1 VCVFACLADP
11 LNNASPYSTFS
22 KIDLPFETE
31 KQLQERGTSR
41 TPDILLTCPL
51 AIKLPNNNNDNN
63 SNDNDGS
70 FDNADNSNNCKVIC
84 WIDSK
89 ALFGDENTHQTSV
102 LPQAQSYVHRF
113 GPGLVLYW
121 FGHAPL
127 NRLGDCQGDI
137 VICGWQLP
145 TAFMLPTGEKIVRK
159 QQTAQQS
166 KQIDAARTS

>member
-1 VCVFACLADP
+1 VAV
-11 LNNASPYSTFS
+11 
-22 KIDLPFETE
+22 K
-31 KQLQERGTSR
+31 
-41 TPDILLTCPL
+41 LT
-51 AIKLPNNNNDNN
+51 NNNNTNN
-63 SNDNDGS
+63 DEDTFDGP
-70 FDNADNSNNCKVIC
+70 DCKVIC

-145 TAFMLPTGEKIVRK
+145 SAFMLPTGEKIIRNK
-159 QQTAQQS
+159 QKS
-166 KQIDAARTS
+166 Y

>member
-1 VCVFACLADP
+1 V
-11 LNNASPYSTFS
+11 
-22 KIDLPFETE
+22 
-31 KQLQERGTSR
+31 
-41 TPDILLTCPL
+41 
-51 AIKLPNNNNDNN
+51 AIKLPSNN
-63 SNDNDGS
+63 SNDDNFEDGS
-70 FDNADNSNNCKVIC
+70 TDNCKVIC

-89 ALFGDENTHQTSV
+89 ALFGDENTHRTSV

-145 TAFMLPTGEKIVRK
+145 SAFLLPTGEKIIRNK
-159 QQTAQQS
+159 QSILNLATQLEQS
-166 KQIDAARTS
+166 